1 MLKRI
6 LFTLI
11 TMMIGAAIGA
21 GIVWL
26 ATGHAGASLV
36 AAVLML
42 PIFGLLGLGL
52 GGALLDRNK
61 NPAAMSAYAGNA
73 GNIRS

>member
-42 PIFGLLGLGL
+42 PIFGLLGLG
-52 GGALLDRNK
+52 GALLDRNK

>member
-6 LFTLI
+6 LVTLI

-26 ATGHAGASLV
+26 ATGHVGAILV

-52 GGALLDRNK
+52 GGALLGRNK